1 MLRASSGYSSGE
13 DSPGGDSPQE
23 PGTPVK
29 PTSESFRERAV
40 WAAQGLA
47 LGLVAAA
54 LAWPAATYVMKQ
66 ARAVQQ
72 PDPVP
77 QESAL
82 RATGSIPPRPTVVMG
97 GKADFGKVKASVQA
111 RQLASWVMAGYDHGG
126 RPFAI
131 LDKRQ
136 AQVFVFYPDGK
147 LAGATP
153 VLLGYAAGD
162 DSVAGIG
169 LRPIAEVRP
178 SERTTAAGRFVAQ
191 PGRNALNED
200 VLWVDY
206 EAAVSMHRVR
216 VTNPAERR
224 LERLASP
231 TPKDNRISYGCI
243 NMPVKFF
250 ENQLWPIMGKRGGIV
265 YVLPEKKPME
275 QVFGEQM
282 KRAQAGLPT

>member
-1 MLRASSGYSSGE
+1 MLRASSGYYFG
-13 DSPGGDSPQE
+13 DPPPPSPAPE
-23 PGTPVK
+23 RIPK
-29 PTSESFRERAV
+29 HLRERAG

-47 LGLVAAA
+47 LGLAAA
-54 LAWPAATYVMKQ
+54 LLAWPAATYLMKQ
-66 ARAVQQ
+66 MRPA
-72 PDPVP
+72 PVP
-77 QESAL
+77 MASGHLSTPASGQPVHQAGRSPA
-82 RATGSIPPRPTVVMG
+82 PPRQTG
-97 GKADFGKVKASVQA
+97 TADFGKTKVSKQA
-111 RQLASWVMAGYDHGG
+111 RLLAQWVMAGWDHNG

-136 AQVFVFYPDGK
+136 AQVLVFKPDGK
-147 LAGATP
+147 LVASTP

-178 SERTTAAGRFVAQ
+178 SERTTPAGRFVAQ
-191 PGRNALNED
+191 PGRNASHED

-206 EAAVSMHRVR
+206 DAAVSMHRVR
-216 VTNPAERR
+216 PTNPAERR

-250 ENQLWPIMGKRGGIV
+250 EQTLWPTFGKQGGIV
-265 YVLPEKKPME
+265 YVLPEKKSLE
-275 QVFGEQM
+275 QVFNEQM
-282 KRAQAGLPT
+282 KRAKAGLPT

>member
-13 DSPGGDSPQE
+13 SDNDATAEVS
-23 PGTPVK
+23 GTPAK
-29 PTSESFRERAV
+29 PASGSFRDNAV

-54 LAWPAATYVMKQ
+54 IAWPAAKYVMRE

-72 PDPVP
+72 PDVVQTQGP
-77 QESAL
+77 QHA
-82 RATGSIPPRPTVVMG
+82 AGAIPPRPRMVLG
-97 GKADFGKVKASVQA
+97 GTADFGKVKASSQA
-111 RQLASWVMAGYDHGG
+111 RQLAGWVMAGYDHGG

-169 LRPIAEVRP
+169 LRPIAEVKP

-191 PGRNALNED
+191 PGRNAMNED

-216 VTNPAERR
+216 PTNPAERR
-224 LERLASP
+224 LERLATP

-250 ENQLWPIMGKRGGIV
+250 ETQLWPIMGKRGGIV
-265 YVLPEKKPME
+265 YVLPEKKSME

-282 KRAQAGLPT
+282 KRAQAGMPT

>member
-1 MLRASSGYSSGE
+1 MLRASSGYSKGE
-13 DSPGGDSPQE
+13 STPDDS
-23 PGTPVK
+23 GTPAQ
-29 PTSESFRERAV
+29 PASGSLRENVV

-54 LAWPAATYVMKQ
+54 IAWPAAKYVMRE

-72 PDPVP
+72 PDVVQTQGP
-77 QESAL
+77 Q
-82 RATGSIPPRPTVVMG
+82 RAAGAIPPRPRMVLG
-97 GKADFGKVKASVQA
+97 GTADFGKVKASSQA
-111 RQLASWVMAGYDHGG
+111 RQLAGWVMAGYDHGG

-169 LRPIAEVRP
+169 LRPIAEVKP

-191 PGRNALNED
+191 PGRNAMNED

-216 VTNPAERR
+216 PTNPAERR
-224 LERLASP
+224 LERLATP

-250 ENQLWPIMGKRGGIV
+250 ETQLWPIMGKRGGIV
-265 YVLPEKKPME
+265 YVLPEKKSME

-282 KRAQAGLPT
+282 KRAQAGMPT

>member
-1 MLRASSGYSSGE
+1 MLRASSGYSSG
-13 DSPGGDSPQE
+13 DSTADDS
-23 PGTPVK
+23 GTPAPPAAGSLRDNV
-29 PTSESFRERAV
+29 V

-54 LAWPAATYVMKQ
+54 IAWPAARYVMRE

-72 PDPVP
+72 PDVVQTQGP
-77 QESAL
+77 Q
-82 RATGSIPPRPTVVMG
+82 RAAGAIPPRPRMVLG
-97 GKADFGKVKASVQA
+97 GKADFGKVKASSQA
-111 RQLASWVMAGYDHGG
+111 RQLAGWVMAGYDHGG

-169 LRPIAEVRP
+169 LRPIAEVKP

-191 PGRNALNED
+191 PGRNAMNED

-216 VTNPAERR
+216 PTNPAERR
-224 LERLASP
+224 LERLATP

-250 ENQLWPIMGKRGGIV
+250 ESQLWPIMGKRGGIV
-265 YVLPEKKPME
+265 YVLPEKKSME
-275 QVFGEQM
+275 QVFSEQM
-282 KRAQAGLPT
+282 KRAQAGMPT